1 LRRNKFTQQHHT
13 TGKFHRADEG
23 SSFELTQN
31 GPENAFPT
39 ILTSQMEQKPETLTY
54 QNPGKDLDEQF
65 YTGSSEVVCS
75 ATA

>member
-1 LRRNKFTQQHHT
+1 
-13 TGKFHRADEG
+13 
-23 SSFELTQN
+23 
-31 GPENAFPT
+31 
-39 ILTSQMEQKPETLTY
+39 MEQKPETLTY